1 MSGSHLHGVF
11 DGIWPIAYWSMAIEP
26 SCSETSYDTIFCDK
40 HRPGNA
46 SHHES
51 PRCESND
58 QPAALSLSAM
68 TSQYFIGGMMPE
80 SANPVQEHQTIIEI
94 DRIEAPSSF
103 QVVRK

>member
-1 MSGSHLHGVF
+1 
-11 DGIWPIAYWSMAIEP
+11 MAIEP